1 MDGPSQDIEG
11 VELERD
17 VTPEAV
23 LGLDAEWV
31 AWLEHEPIPPNVDGI
46 DESLR
51 SGGSAIA

>member
-51 SGGSAIA
+51 SGGSASA